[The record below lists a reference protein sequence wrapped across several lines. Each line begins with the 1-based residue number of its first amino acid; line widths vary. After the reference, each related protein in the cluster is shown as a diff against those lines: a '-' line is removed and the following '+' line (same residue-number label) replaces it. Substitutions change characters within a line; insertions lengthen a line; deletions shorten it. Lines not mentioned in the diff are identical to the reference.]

1 MLMLATETG
10 PMKKT
15 YTKPIL
21 LRQGVLSR
29 VTAVSVDVRS
39 DRRLKTNISRIGTT
53 VFGLPLYR
61 FSYRG
66 SDDMFTGV
74 MAQDVLGVMPQA
86 VSRDAAGF
94 YRVNY
99 GMLGIEMQRAA

>member
-1 MLMLATETG
+1 
-10 PMKKT
+10 MKKT
-15 YTKPIL
+15 YEKPQL
-21 LRQGVLSR
+21 VR
-29 VTAVSVDVRS
+29 VGPLAKSTADGNGISGESPRS
-39 DRRLKTNISRIGTT
+39 DRRLKANISRIGST

-61 FSYRG
+61 FSYLG
-66 SDDMFTGV
+66 SDETFTGV

-99 GMLGIEMQRAA
+99 GMLGIEMRRAA

>member
-1 MLMLATETG
+1 MR
-10 PMKKT
+10 KT
-15 YTKPIL
+15 YEKPIL
-21 LRQGVLSR
+21 VKAGILAKS
-29 VTAVSVDVRS
+29 TAKNGAGSYPEDPS
-39 DRRLKTNISRIGTT
+39 DRRLKTNIFRIGST

-61 FSYRG
+61 FSYLG
-66 SDDMFTGV
+66 SDEMFTGV

-99 GMLGIEMQRAA
+99 GMLGIEMKKAA

>member
-1 MLMLATETG
+1 
-10 PMKKT
+10 MKKT
-15 YTKPIL
+15 YEMPIL
-21 LRQGVLSR
+21 VKAGILAKS
-29 VTAVSVDVRS
+29 TAINGAGSYPEEVPVS
-39 DRRLKTNISRIGTT
+39 DRRLKTNISRIGST

-61 FSYRG
+61 FSYLD
-66 SDDMFTGV
+66 SDEMFTGV

-99 GMLGIEMQRAA
+99 GMLGIEMKRAE